1 MARQIHSAWQ
11 GLLLLLLAG
20 LVADCGRSGNVSDLP
35 ATVEARD
42 SDVTAISGPPD
53 LSQMQPVARA
63 PRNTYASAGNA
74 EALAFPGLNDEE
86 RAAFERGTNLFFHEF
101 TPEEGVGPQFN
112 SRSCVGCHT
121 NSLNLPRGQGFT
133 TTATVASRTPRQG
146 PTNYSQIGKNRL
158 PPTKTV
164 TFFGDFFPATGAF
177 DPLTFFGGPLLH
189 FEANFDCE
197 PVTMLPVS
205 ADPNLRGGI
214 DPGTGLSA
222 LGALRGVEERAAPPY
237 LGRGLMEAVWA
248 NDIVANDDPDDREGS
263 FSSLMPPPGP
273 ECAGDCVSGRH
284 NENTSNQA
292 VTGGDPVLR
301 VSRFALRAN
310 APTLIQGAL
319 AGTSAEIG
327 LTSPFA
333 PNEQPDVENAGRR
346 CDIAGDPEIKAQD
359 VFDFR
364 SLMRLTT
371 VPEFDARLFE
381 SPPASQEARD
391 IQAGAALFGVDLD
404 AFKSRMIAGAR
415 PVGTGRD
422 AERGIAADRKL
433 NCAGCHI
440 PVMRTGQS
448 AAAVGARHL
457 SNKWVPMF
465 SDLILHS
472 MPAIRPSRTNP
483 IPPAGDTTDLP
494 RNFTTFAMANTGL
507 AMPSEWR
514 TAPLMA
520 IGKIGPPFLH
530 DARVF
535 LNPAAPA
542 RTVRSASDLGVNV
555 PLVVTDIDS
564 AFLAAIELHD
574 LPPPAPG
581 CPQAGPVPNDTCPAQ
596 DETQGLRSESR
607 NTMQKWRALSS
618 REQLWVVKFLK
629 SL

>member
-1 MARQIHSAWQ
+1 MMPRHIVSVSKA
-11 GLLLLLLAG
+11 LFLLAG
-20 LVADCGRSGNVSDLP
+20 AASAACGREGNVTELP
-35 ATVEARD
+35 STVEARN
-42 SDVTAISGPPD
+42 SDLSGIAGPPD
-53 LSQMQPVARA
+53 LSQMQPVARV
-63 PRNTYASAGNA
+63 PRDAYAAQPTA

-86 RAAFERGTNLFFHEF
+86 RAAFERGSALFFHEF

-112 SRSCVGCHT
+112 SRSCVGCHV
-121 NSLNLPRGQGFT
+121 NSRDLPPGQGFT

-146 PTNYSQIGKNRL
+146 PTNYSVITKTRL

-164 TFFGDFFPATGAF
+164 TFFGDFFPATGQF
-177 DPLTFFGGPLLH
+177 DPLTNFGGPLLH

-248 NDIVANDDPDDREGS
+248 NDIVANDDPDDAEGS
-263 FSSLMPPPGP
+263 FSTLLPLPGH
-273 ECAGDCVSGRH
+273 ECRSDCVSGRH
-284 NENTSNQA
+284 NENISTF
-292 VTGGDPVLR
+292 VGGDPVLR

-310 APTLIQGAL
+310 APALIAGAL

-333 PNEQPDVENAGRR
+333 PSEQPDAENAGRR
-346 CDIAGDPEIKAQD
+346 CDVAGDPELKAQE
-359 VFDFR
+359 VLDFR
-364 SLMRLTT
+364 NLMRLTT
-371 VPEFDARLFE
+371 VPEPDARLFE
-381 SPPASQEARD
+381 APAASQEARD

-415 PVGTGRD
+415 PVGSGRD

-440 PVMRTGQS
+440 PIMRTGQS
-448 AAAVGARHL
+448 PAAVGGRLL

-465 SDLILHS
+465 SDLILHA
-472 MPAIRPSRTNP
+472 MPMVPLGRNHP
-483 IPPAGDTTDLP
+483 IPYPGDTTDIQ
-494 RNFTTFAMANTGL
+494 RNFAAFALAGTGL
-507 AMPSEWR
+507 AMPQEWR
-514 TAPLMA
+514 TPPLMA

-530 DARVF
+530 DARAY
-535 LNPAAPA
+535 LNPANPA

-581 CPQAGPVPNDTCPAQ
+581 CPQAGPLPNDTCPAL
-596 DETQGLRSESR
+596 DETQGMRGEAR

-618 REQLWVVKFLK
+618 REQLQVVKFLK

>member
-1 MARQIHSAWQ
+1 MQGVFRWAAK
-11 GLLLLLLAG
+11 GLLLLLGAVLLA
-20 LVADCGRSGNVSDLP
+20 VCGRSGNVSELP
-35 ATVEARD
+35 STVEGRE
-42 SDVTAISGPPD
+42 SDLSGIAGPPD
-53 LSQMQPVARA
+53 LSQMQPVARV
-63 PRNTYASAGNA
+63 PRNIYASAGTA

-86 RAAFERGTNLFFHEF
+86 RAAYERGTNLFFHTF

-121 NSLNLPRGQGFT
+121 NSRDIPPGQGFT

-146 PTNYSQIGKNRL
+146 PTNYAVITKTRL

-164 TFFGDFFPATGAF
+164 TFFGDFFPGTGAF

-214 DPGTGLSA
+214 DPGTGLSS
-222 LGALRGVEERAAPPY
+222 LGAMRGVEERAAPPY

-248 NDIVANDDPDDREGS
+248 NDIVANDDPDDKEGS

-273 ECAGDCVSGRH
+273 ECTGDCVSGRH
-284 NENTSNQA
+284 NENISTF
-292 VTGGDPVLR
+292 VGGDPVLR

-310 APTLIQGAL
+310 APALIAGAL

-333 PNEQPDVENAGRR
+333 PDEQPDAENAGRR
-346 CDIAGDPEIKAQD
+346 CDVAGDPEIRAQD
-359 VFDFR
+359 VLDFR
-364 SLMRLTT
+364 NLMRLTT
-371 VPEFDARLFE
+371 VPEPDSRLFE
-381 SPPASQEARD
+381 APPASEEARD

-404 AFKSRMIAGAR
+404 AFKSRMVAGAR
-415 PVGTGRD
+415 PVGSGRD

-433 NCAGCHI
+433 NCAACHI
-440 PVMRTGQS
+440 PIMRTGQS
-448 AAAVGARHL
+448 PAAVGSRHM

-465 SDLILHS
+465 SDLILHA
-472 MPAIRPSRTNP
+472 MPVIRPSRTNP
-483 IPPAGDTTDLP
+483 IPPAGDTTEIQ
-494 RNFTTFAMANTGL
+494 RNFAGFALAGTGL
-507 AMPSEWR
+507 AMPQEWR
-514 TAPLMA
+514 TPPLMA

-535 LNPAAPA
+535 LNPSAPA
-542 RTVRSASDLGVNV
+542 RTVHSASDLGVNV

-581 CPQAGPVPNDTCPAQ
+581 CPQAGSLPNETCPAQ

-618 REQLWVVKFLK
+618 REQMQVVKFLK